1 MLTELRYFLAAV
13 QVLTRLP
20 VPALRGFEEEWLE
33 RGVKYFPLT
42 GALVGA
48 ACAGLLFAS
57 SKLWGG
63 TLPALLTVAAGIAI
77 TGGLHE
83 DGFADFFDSMGG
95 ATREARLTIMKDSR
109 LGTYGVLA
117 LGAGVGAK
125 IFALA
130 ALPVVLGAAA
140 LVATHAGGRLAAV
153 AVISML
159 PYAGGISA
167 AKIKPLGYGIT
178 RTDLAIAA
186 LFGILPVFLL
196 PFAFG
201 LPALAAAGA
210 ASVTAALY
218 ARHLFGGYTGDVL
231 GAVEQS
237 YEIAFLLAA
246 AACV

>member
-1 MLTELRYFLAAV
+1 MLAEFRYFLAAV

-48 ACAGLLFAS
+48 ACAAILLAA

-63 TLPALLTVAAGIAI
+63 TLPALLTIAAGIAI
-77 TGGLHE
+77 TGALHE

-95 ATREARLTIMKDSR
+95 ATRDARLTIMKDSR

-117 LGAGVGAK
+117 LGAGIGAK
-125 IFALA
+125 LFALA
-130 ALPVVLGAAA
+130 ALAPAIGAAV
-140 LVATHAGGRLAAV
+140 LVAMHAGARLATV

-159 PYAGGISA
+159 PYAGGMSA

-178 RTDLAIAA
+178 RADLAIAA
-186 LFGILPVFLL
+186 VFGILPLLLL
-196 PFAFG
+196 PWALG
-201 LPALAAAGA
+201 LSALAAGA
-210 ASVTAALY
+210 AASALAALY
-218 ARHLFGGYTGDVL
+218 GRRLLGGYTGDVL
-231 GAVEQS
+231 GAAEQS
-237 YEIAFLLAA
+237 YEIAFLLGAA
-246 AACV
+246 AYA

>member
-1 MLTELRYFLAAV
+1 MRTEFRYFLAAV

-20 VPALRGFEEEWLE
+20 VPPMQGFEGEWLE
-33 RGVKYFPLT
+33 RGVKYFPLA

-48 ACAGLLFAS
+48 VCTVILFAA

-63 TLPALLTVAAGIAI
+63 SLPALLTIAAGIAV

-125 IFALA
+125 VFALA
-130 ALPVVLGAAA
+130 ALSPAIGAAA
-140 LVATHAGGRLAAV
+140 LIAMHAGGRLAAA

-159 PYAGGISA
+159 PYAGGSFA
-167 AKIKPLGYGIT
+167 AKIKTRGYRNT
-178 RTDLAIAA
+178 
-186 LFGILPVFLL
+186 
-196 PFAFG
+196 
-201 LPALAAAGA
+201 
-210 ASVTAALY
+210 
-218 ARHLFGGYTGDVL
+218 
-231 GAVEQS
+231 
-237 YEIAFLLAA
+237 
-246 AACV
+246 